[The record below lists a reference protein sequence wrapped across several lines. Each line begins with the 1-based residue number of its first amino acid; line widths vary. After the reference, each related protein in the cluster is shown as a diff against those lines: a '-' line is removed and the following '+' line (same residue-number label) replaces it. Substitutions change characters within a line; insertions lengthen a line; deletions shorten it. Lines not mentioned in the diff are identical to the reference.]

1 MAKGRI
7 WLPRFAAD
15 KEFVARK
22 NIMIAGRKFEAGEV
36 IDKSLLSVR
45 QLRQLYDTR
54 RVLERDPRPGTHA
67 GDRKRQRDGI
77 VRKPGKLIEEQVEQQ
92 EKAVEDAN
100 EEATGEKVAPTHSLK
115 HFGGGRWWIVDQDG
129 EKVSGPYKKAEAEEK
144 LRDQPGS

>member
-36 IDKSLLSVR
+36 IDKSLLSTR
-45 QLRQLYDTR
+45 QLRQMYDTR

-67 GDRKRQRDGI
+67 GDRKRQRDEI
-77 VRKPGKLIEEQVEQQ
+77 IRKPGKLIEEQVQQ
-92 EKAVEDAN
+92 QLEAVEEKN
-100 EEATGEKVAPTHSLK
+100 EELTGEKLPATYSMK
-115 HFGGGRWWIVDQDG
+115 HFGGGRWWIIDQDG
-129 EKVSGPYKKAEAEEK
+129 NKVLGPMKKAEAAERLQEGEK
-144 LRDQPGS
+144 